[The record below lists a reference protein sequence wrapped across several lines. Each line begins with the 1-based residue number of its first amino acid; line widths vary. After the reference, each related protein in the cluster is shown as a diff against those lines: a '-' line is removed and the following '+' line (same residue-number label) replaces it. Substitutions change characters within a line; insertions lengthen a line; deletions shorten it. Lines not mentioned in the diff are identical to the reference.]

1 MANKENPDI
10 IDMGKIYHKKEEIEY
25 IDDKLNKLSEG
36 YMLAPEQYSDICVKC
51 QQRHYNTKGFDENG
65 NFPVDCKGI
74 PKRLDEEGY
83 YPLEDIYGEEY
94 EKLTMKEKVQLQLKN
109 NPLLWAEKMMNW
121 TPYNEKREFY
131 QWYQK
136 EMMLCTALRIAGRL
150 GRRMGKSEVLVIRVL
165 HFGMTCLI
173 KNPQILI
180 IAPFMNLCDE
190 LHQRMIN
197 KLDESAFSGIYSS
210 TKKPYV
216 ITIPRTE
223 FGDFLT
229 IKLFTTGSSSGNAGA
244 STRGQ
249 RADMLVNDE
258 CGYTDQ
264 ESLEAIIPLILESK
278 EVPFLVTSTPSQVPN
293 TFKDWCLKDNEWKD
307 FYFPFTIMPNFKPG
321 NKEYE
326 QFKKMYGVQGWKQEI
341 EAEFFEGSAKVF
353 KEDDILASLREFRYP
368 DDITDLHPTEQE
380 DWKFVI
386 GVDWNAAKHGVQI
399 ALQGINLLTRRTK
412 LWKRISV
419 SNDKKE
425 LQTRAITEIINLDR
439 KFNAEKIVVDN
450 GYGAV
455 QIELLVKHYSFY
467 SQEDKIVPV
476 DFGST
481 LIQEHPI
488 TKEKYS
494 KRMKAIM
501 VAMLEQRFEY
511 RTIEISSIEEGN
523 LKNEDKSGRYLTT
536 QLNYYEIEKY
546 DGRSNPVFKASG
558 PGTDHALDALLLSN
572 YGINKY
578 IEEVFTMD
586 IGERA
591 SGGRQ
596 ELDKLFDLLD
606 ESTVLK
612 KKFTNNSLRE
622 NFTEVY
628 SKRAMDD
635 EEKNNFNN
643 RQSKRLTKIF
653 GTTTKRLSR
662 RSF

>member
-1 MANKENPDI
+1 MSKKENPDI
-10 IDMGKIYHKKEEIEY
+10 IDMGKIYHNKDEIEY
-25 IDDKLNKLSEG
+25 IDEKLNNLSNG
-36 YMLAPEQYSDICVKC
+36 CSLSPEQYSDICVKC
-51 QQRHYNTKGFDENG
+51 QQRHYNSKGFDKEG

-83 YPLEDIYGEEY
+83 YPLEDVYGEEY
-94 EKLTMKEKVQLQLKN
+94 DKLTIKEKVQLQLKN
-109 NPLLWAEKMMNW
+109 NPLLWAEKMLNW
-121 TPYNEKREFY
+121 TPYNDKREFY

-136 EMMLCTALRIAGRL
+136 EMMLCTSLRIAGRL
-150 GRRMGKSEVLVIRVL
+150 GRRMGKSEVIVVKAL

-229 IKLFTTGSSSGNAGA
+229 IKLFTTGSGSGNAGA

-249 RADMLVNDE
+249 RADMLINDE

-264 ESLEAIIPLILESK
+264 ESLEAIMPLALESK

-293 TFKDWCLKDNEWKD
+293 TFKEWCLKDNEWKD
-307 FYFPFTIMPNFKPG
+307 FYYPFTIMPDFKSG

-326 QFKKMYGVQGWKQEI
+326 QFKKMYSIKGWKQEI

-353 KEDDILASLREFRYP
+353 KEDDIIASLREFRYP
-368 DDITDLHPTEQE
+368 EDISDLHPTEQE
-380 DWKFVI
+380 DWRFVI

-399 ALQGINLLTRRTK
+399 VLQGINLITRRTK
-412 LWKRISV
+412 VWKRISIT
-419 SNDKKE
+419 NDKRE
-425 LQTRAITEIINLDR
+425 LQTRAIKEIIELDR
-439 KFNAEKIVVDN
+439 RFNAEKIVVDN

-455 QIELLVKHYSFY
+455 QIELLVKHYSMY

-476 DFGST
+476 DFAST
-481 LIQEHPI
+481 LIQEHPL

-511 RTIEISSIEEGN
+511 RTIEISSIEEGD
-523 LKNEDKSGRYLTT
+523 LKGEDRAGRYLTT

-578 IEEVFTMD
+578 IEEVFDME

-596 ELDKLFDLLD
+596 EIDKLFDLID
-606 ESTVLK
+606 EESTLR

-628 SKRAMDD
+628 SKKAMDE
-635 EEKNNFNN
+635 EEKNIMNN
-643 RQSKRLTKIF
+643 KYSRRLNKVF